1 MYIPFNI
8 FRFRESNNTRR
19 RYEVLMA
26 TKKQRPGYIEKFL
39 KRADKAIDEAIDQ
52 GVKRAD
58 ALLADAVEFGK
69 ITASEAKKKSDE
81 LRKQALIESEKLK
94 TQGEKKITKGLE
106 SAKRMTAASSKDL
119 ETLAKLGELRKAG
132 IITEKEFQSK
142 KKQILN
148 RI

>member
-1 MYIPFNI
+1 
-8 FRFRESNNTRR
+8 
-19 RYEVLMA
+19 MA
-26 TKKQRPGYIEKFL
+26 TKKRRPGYIEKFL
-39 KRADKAIDEAIDQ
+39 KRADKAVDEAIDQ

-69 ITASEAKKKSDE
+69 ITASEAKKKSLE
-81 LRKQALIESEKLK
+81 LKKHAEIETERLK
-94 TQGEKKITKGLE
+94 AKGERKITKTIS
-106 SAKRMTAASSKDL
+106 SAKKMASANTNDL

-132 IITEKEFQSK
+132 IITEKEFQTK

>member
-1 MYIPFNI
+1 
-8 FRFRESNNTRR
+8 
-19 RYEVLMA
+19 MA
-26 TKKQRPGYIEKFL
+26 RKKRRPGYIEKFL

-69 ITASEAKKKSDE
+69 ITASEAKKKSAD
-81 LRKQALIESEKLK
+81 LRKQAEIESERLK
-94 TQGEKKITKGLE
+94 SQGERKITKGIAT
-106 SAKRMTAASSKDL
+106 AKKIAAADSEDL

-132 IITEKEFQSK
+132 IITEKEFQTK

>member
-1 MYIPFNI
+1 
-8 FRFRESNNTRR
+8 
-19 RYEVLMA
+19 MA
-26 TKKQRPGYIEKFL
+26 TKKRRPGYIEKFL
-39 KRADKAIDEAIDQ
+39 KRADKAIDEAVDQ

-69 ITASEAKKKSDE
+69 ITASEAKKKSAD
-81 LRKQALIESEKLK
+81 LRKQAGIESERLK
-94 TQGEKKITKGLE
+94 SQGERKITKGIE
-106 SAKRMTAASSKDL
+106 TAKKMASVSSMDL

-132 IITEKEFQSK
+132 IITEKEFQTK